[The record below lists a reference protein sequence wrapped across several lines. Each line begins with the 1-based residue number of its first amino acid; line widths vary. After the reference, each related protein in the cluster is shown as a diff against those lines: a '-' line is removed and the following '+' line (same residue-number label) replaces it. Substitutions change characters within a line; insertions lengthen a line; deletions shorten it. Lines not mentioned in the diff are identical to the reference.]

1 MIFPPVTFSY
11 PKESCGVSYDFRT
24 ESIKNRNR
32 IYFLLYLPWNVHSV
46 PLKILYFWIFEF
58 LFSLLFKYM
67 YSVSCDLILSL
78 FQRRRFEGKIFLQ
91 TSCLVVCVTECQ
103 SQLNCLSFFFFFFF
117 NSFSIYWQWPLVKGN
132 NLRLNFYKY
141 NFPLKIF

>member
-78 FQRRRFEGKIFLQ
+78 FQRRRFEGKLFLQ

-103 SQLNCLSFFFFFFF
+103 SQLNCLSFLFFFFLTAFRYIGSDLWSRAIIF
-117 NSFSIYWQWPLVKGN
+117 W
-132 NLRLNFYKY
+132 LNFYKY